1 MTDSG
6 AESPA
11 DESAPGGGGWPMNQS
26 LGFDEDVDEQHA
38 EADNTPMTAP
48 TAAADEVAA
57 PPVQDKAEERPPE
70 ARPLNGILKG
80 GKYWRGSAAAAAAA
94 ASTSGPCGP
103 SGDGSA
109 PSGGPKSS
117 AVRFISINGTDPSDP
132 DYRMTICAAGQGSR

>member
-11 DESAPGGGGWPMNQS
+11 DESALGGGGWPMNQS

-48 TAAADEVAA
+48 TVAADEVAA

-80 GKYWRGSAAAAAAA
+80 GKYWRGAAAAAAAA
-94 ASTSGPCGP
+94 ASTSG
-103 SGDGSA
+103 

-132 DYRMTICAAGQGSR
+132 DYRMTICAAGQGNR